1 MPPRRSGV
9 YATLEFHALTADRW
23 PDLERLFGPRGA
35 CGGCWCMWFRL
46 RRSQFIKQKG
56 PSNKRAFKKIV
67 CAGEVPGL
75 LAYVGDEPIGWCA
88 VAPREEFE
96 VLGRS
101 RVLKP
106 VDDRPVWS
114 AVCFFVAK
122 GFRRQGVTTE
132 LLKAAAK
139 HARKNG
145 ATILEGYPVEARKGV
160 MPDAFAYS
168 GLPGAFRKAGFVEVA
183 RRSATRPI
191 MRLEL
196 NKRGL
201 QTSRSL
207 IR

>member
-1 MPPRRSGV
+1 
-9 YATLEFHALTADRW
+9 
-23 PDLERLFGPRGA
+23 
-35 CGGCWCMWFRL
+35 MWFRL
-46 RRSQFIKQKG
+46 RRSQFIKWKG
-56 PSNKRAFKKIV
+56 AGNKRAFKKIV
-67 CAGEVPGL
+67 CSGGVPGL
-75 LAYVGDEPIGWCA
+75 LAYQGKDPIGWCS
-88 VAPREEFE
+88 VAPREEFP

-114 AVCFFVAK
+114 VVCFFVAR
-122 GFRRQGVTTE
+122 GFRRQGMTVE

-145 ATILEGYPVEARKGV
+145 AKILEGYPVEARKGV
-160 MPDAFAYS
+160 MPDAFAYT
-168 GLPGAFRKAGFVEVA
+168 GLPGAFLKAGFVEVA

-196 NKRGL
+196 NKRIRRTG
-201 QTSRSL
+201 RSL